1 MKEKFSAF
9 RLFYDE
15 FIYKNNAMIDYSEI
29 EENVVRIREI
39 ARKMRNTFPDNK
51 YNDLLDKARKE
62 LMNELDAINEK
73 RPSFYASYLSE
84 YKKHVTFGT
93 DTQKEMPFI
102 IATSFYNDY
111 KLDDKGNIDYSLLI
125 PRYTSLEKKE
135 IRDYYK
141 DNGLLELFLF
151 LLKKCSGNYNLL
163 ITRIE
168 YIKDLTVTYNESAEM
183 FKKRF
188 NDLLLDVYDLLSKY
202 EDKAKQSMDYLNI
215 KDAIALVYK
224 NKYDSW
230 SSLLKNEFNNLYKE
244 ILERDKKNKTI
255 LYFDVETNDISFE
268 TFERYC
274 SELVLEKEKY
284 LEIVSKGEEVV
295 IDVPK
300 KAYCADFRRKLLEEY
315 FDNRLYFVLDE
326 DASVEKVADIGY
338 KLGLF
343 VNDLI
348 NRVFEKDKFD
358 AAFSKSLM
366 RNNDAK
372 SAIIKKL
379 YELYD
384 PSYLITV
391 YEAVRKDYLKY
402 VNSRGKEFAD
412 QVEYFIDRIQKNSG
426 LKSLLYTAERINKE
440 LVIKRVNFVKE
451 NIDDI
456 VSQDIFDYYDT
467 RNYDLDVIL
476 KEIDIENLVSL
487 YEVLKKKINTNEY
500 GSVTCITGEYNDK
513 KTYMLNGLLQAFVR
527 VIASKEIDIDIEHD
541 ERLRQKVYKK
551 VALDYLNEKIYEDV
565 FEEDYRRN
573 NSTFMMSRELFDID
587 SNYTKLKKMI

>member
-1 MKEKFSAF
+1 
-9 RLFYDE
+9 
-15 FIYKNNAMIDYSEI
+15 
-29 EENVVRIREI
+29 
-39 ARKMRNTFPDNK
+39 
-51 YNDLLDKARKE
+51 
-62 LMNELDAINEK
+62 
-73 RPSFYASYLSE
+73 
-84 YKKHVTFGT
+84 
-93 DTQKEMPFI
+93 
-102 IATSFYNDY
+102 
-111 KLDDKGNIDYSLLI
+111 
-125 PRYTSLEKKE
+125 
-135 IRDYYK
+135 
-141 DNGLLELFLF
+141 
-151 LLKKCSGNYNLL
+151 
-163 ITRIE
+163 
-168 YIKDLTVTYNESAEM
+168 M

-551 VALDYLNEKIYEDV
+551 VALDYLNEKIYEDI